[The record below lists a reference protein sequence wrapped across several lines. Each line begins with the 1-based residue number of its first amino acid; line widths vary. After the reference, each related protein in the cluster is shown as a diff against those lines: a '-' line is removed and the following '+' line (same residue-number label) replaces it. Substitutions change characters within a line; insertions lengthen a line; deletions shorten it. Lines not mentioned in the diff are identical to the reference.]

1 LGAPEAGRLVLDD
14 GLVEIARP
22 ATFAV
27 NWDVMTTVL
36 ALLLVLLTGL
46 GLPATPARG
55 QTAEPGSMLDPFP
68 EGDRYRVQIW
78 GDQMAAGLL
87 EGLSEQL
94 TDEPRLQI
102 QPKQRWF
109 NGLLKVDVDQE
120 AVAIDKALAGGA
132 PHIAVLMLGAE
143 DRLALRR
150 ANGRRVAVGSDE
162 WKAEYA
168 RRIDVVMRALRK
180 RSVAVFWVGLPI
192 MRREDA
198 TDDAEMINELVR
210 NRALANGVR
219 FVDIFGSFADAD
231 RGYSSHGPDLAG
243 KMRLLRD
250 QDGVH
255 FTGAGYRKLAYFV
268 ERELKRAAAQAWD
281 ERMIPLAGNEAE
293 QARVRPPATVKLAP
307 LAASGARIGARGADS
322 ARSAGAGADDGGGGV
337 RADTSRVTLRTIGP
351 QGREE
356 SVTLEIVRPAIPASV
371 ISLMTRRESNDK
383 PTHVGDSVMTEILGG
398 LTVVSSVTSLGDA
411 AERRKLGSD
420 QTTPMHRVLLRGE
433 SLPPKPGRSDD
444 MPWPRPEPVLDPK
457 LSRPLTAEPTAAID
471 TASVP
476 KARKAPAP
484 VVGPPLPR
492 RPSAAFDTER
502 R

>member
-1 LGAPEAGRLVLDD
+1 VLDD

-22 ATFAV
+22 ATFAI

-36 ALLLVLLTGL
+36 ALMLVLLTGL
-46 GLPATPARG
+46 GLPAAPARA
-55 QTAEPGSMLDPFP
+55 QTSEAGSFLDPFP
-68 EGDRYRVQIW
+68 ENDRYRVQIW

-94 TDEPRLQI
+94 AEEPRLQI
-102 QPKQRWF
+102 EPKQRWL
-109 NGLLKVDVDQE
+109 NGLLRVDVDQE
-120 AVAIDKALAGGA
+120 AVTIDRALANGA
-132 PHIAVLMLGAE
+132 PHIAVLMLGAD

-150 ANGRRVAVGSDE
+150 PNGRRMAVGSDE

-168 RRIDVVMRALRK
+168 RRIDVIMRALRK
-180 RSVAVFWVGLPI
+180 RSVAVFWVGLPV

-210 NRALANGVR
+210 SRALANGVR
-219 FVDIFGSFADAD
+219 FVDIFASFADAD
-231 RGYSSHGPDLAG
+231 RAYSSHGPDLAG

-255 FTGAGYRKLAYFV
+255 FTGTGYRKLAYFV

-281 ERMIPLAGNEAE
+281 ERMVPLAGNEAE
-293 QARVRPPATVKLAP
+293 QSRVRPPATVKLAP
-307 LAASGARIGARGADS
+307 LAASGAGTNATGADS
-322 ARSAGAGADDGGGGV
+322 GRPARAGADDAGGGV
-337 RADTSRVTLRTIGP
+337 RAESSRVTLRTIGA

-371 ISLMTRRESNDK
+371 VSLMTRRESNDK

-398 LTVVSSVTSLGDA
+398 LTVVSSVTSLGEA
-411 AERRKLGSD
+411 NERRRLGKD
-420 QTTPMHRVLLRGE
+420 LTTPMHRVLLRGE

-457 LSRPLTAEPTAAID
+457 LSRQLTGEPTAAID
-471 TASVP
+471 TAGVP
-476 KARKAPAP
+476 AVRKAPATGS
-484 VVGPPLPR
+484 GPPLPR
-492 RPSAAFDTER
+492 RPSAAFEVER

>member
-1 LGAPEAGRLVLDD
+1 VLDV

-22 ATFAV
+22 DTFAV

-36 ALLLVLLTGL
+36 ALFLVLLTGF
-46 GLPATPARG
+46 GLPASSAHAQPS
-55 QTAEPGSMLDPFP
+55 EIGSFLDPFP
-68 EGDRYRVQIW
+68 ENDRYRVQIW

-87 EGLSEQL
+87 DGLAEQL
-94 TDEPRLQI
+94 ADEQRLQI
-102 QPKQRWF
+102 DPKQRWI
-109 NGLLKVDVDQE
+109 NGLLRVDVDQE
-120 AVAIDKALAGGA
+120 AVAIDRTLAGGA

-150 ANGRRVAVGSDE
+150 ANGRRMAVGSDE
-162 WKAEYA
+162 WKTEYA
-168 RRIDVVMRALRK
+168 RRIDLIMRVLRK
-180 RSVAVFWVGLPI
+180 RSVAVLWVGLPI
-192 MRREDA
+192 MRRSDA
-198 TDDAEMINELVR
+198 TDEAEMINELVR
-210 NRALANGVR
+210 NRALANGAR
-219 FVDIFGSFADAD
+219 FVDIFAIFADAD
-231 RGYSSHGPDLAG
+231 RAYSAHGPDLAG

-268 ERELKRAAAQAWD
+268 ERELKRAATQAWD

-293 QARVRPPATVKLAP
+293 QARVRPPTTVKLAP
-307 LAASGARIGARGADS
+307 LAVSGAGSNTASADNGRPARA
-322 ARSAGAGADDGGGGV
+322 SAGDAEGGV
-337 RADTSRVTLRTIGP
+337 RAETSWVTLRTIGA

-371 ISLMTRRESNDK
+371 VSMMTRRESSDK
-383 PTHVGDSVMTEILGG
+383 PTHVGDAVMTEILGG

-411 AERRKLGSD
+411 GERRKLGSD

-476 KARKAPAP
+476 AARNPPAP
-484 VVGPPLPR
+484 SVGPPLPR
-492 RPSAAFDTER
+492 RPSAVFEAER

>member
-1 LGAPEAGRLVLDD
+1 MLGG

-22 ATFAV
+22 ATSAV
-27 NWDVMTTVL
+27 NWDVMTSVL

-55 QTAEPGSMLDPFP
+55 QTGEPGSFLDPFP
-68 EGDRYRVQIW
+68 ENDRYRVQIW

-87 EGLSEQL
+87 DGLSEQL
-94 TDEPRLQI
+94 ADEPRLQI
-102 QPKQRWF
+102 EPKQRWL

-120 AVAIDKALAGGA
+120 AVTIDKALASGA

-150 ANGRRVAVGSDE
+150 ANGRRMAVGSDE

-219 FVDIFGSFADAD
+219 FIDIFASFADAD
-231 RGYSSHGPDLAG
+231 RGYSAHGPDLAG

-255 FTGAGYRKLAYFV
+255 FTGTGYRKLAYFV
-268 ERELKRAAAQAWD
+268 ERELKRAATQAWD
-281 ERMIPLAGNEAE
+281 ERMIPLAGTEAE

-307 LAASGARIGARGADS
+307 LAASGAKAGTTGADS
-322 ARSAGAGADDGGGGV
+322 RRPTGAAADDAGGGV
-337 RADTSRVTLRTIGP
+337 RAETSRVTLRTIGA

-371 ISLMTRRESNDK
+371 ISLMTRRETNDK

-398 LTVVSSVTSLGDA
+398 LTVVSSVTSLGEA
-411 AERRKLGSD
+411 GERRRQGTDL
-420 QTTPMHRVLLRGE
+420 TTPMHRVLLRGE

-457 LSRPLTAEPTAAID
+457 LSLPLTAEPAAVID
-471 TASVP
+471 TGSVP
-476 KARKAPAP
+476 AARRASAPGG
-484 VVGPPLPR
+484 GPPLPR
-492 RPSAAFDTER
+492 RPSAAFEAER

>member
-1 LGAPEAGRLVLDD
+1 MLDD

-27 NWDVMTTVL
+27 DWDAMKIVL
-36 ALLLVLLTGL
+36 ALILMLLTGF
-46 GLPATPARG
+46 GLPVTPARG
-55 QTAEPGSMLDPFP
+55 QTGESGSVLDPFP
-68 EGDRYRVQIW
+68 EGDRYRVQTW

-94 TDEPRLQI
+94 ADEPRLQI
-102 QPKQRWF
+102 EPKQRWL
-109 NGLLKVDVDQE
+109 NGLIRVDVDQE
-120 AVAIDKALAGGA
+120 AVTIDRALASGA
-132 PHIAVLMLGAE
+132 PHIVVLMLGAE

-150 ANGRRVAVGSDE
+150 ANGRRMAVGSDE

-168 RRIDVVMRALRK
+168 RRIDVIMRVLRK

-192 MRREDA
+192 MRRQDA

-219 FVDIFGSFADAD
+219 FIDIFGSFADAD
-231 RGYSSHGPDLAG
+231 RNYSSHGPDLAG

-255 FTGAGYRKLAYFV
+255 FSGAGYRKLAYFV

-281 ERMIPLAGNEAE
+281 ERMIPLAGTEAE

-307 LAASGARIGARGADS
+307 LAASGARTGTPGVDGGRAAR
-322 ARSAGAGADDGGGGV
+322 AGPDDAGGGV
-337 RADTSRVTLRTIGP
+337 RAETSRVTLRTIGA

-398 LTVVSSVTSLGDA
+398 LTVVSSVTSLGGA
-411 AERRKLGSD
+411 GERRRLGTD
-420 QTTPMHRVLLRGE
+420 LTTPMHRVLLRGE

-444 MPWPRPEPVLDPK
+444 MPWPRPEPVLDPR

-476 KARKAPAP
+476 AARKAPDP
-484 VVGPPLPR
+484 VYGPPLPR
-492 RPSAAFDTER
+492 RPSTGFDAER